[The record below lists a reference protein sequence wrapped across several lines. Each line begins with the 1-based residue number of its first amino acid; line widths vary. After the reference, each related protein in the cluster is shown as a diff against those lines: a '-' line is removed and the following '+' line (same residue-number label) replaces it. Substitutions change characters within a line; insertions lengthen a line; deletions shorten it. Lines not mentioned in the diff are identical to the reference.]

1 MLVRVPPQKLKKR
14 AAVVED
20 DRSTTAI
27 EEYRRIRAMQ
37 DEKYE
42 EMLSAN
48 QDKVR
53 FYPS

>member
-1 MLVRVPPQKLKKR
+1 M
-14 AAVVED
+14 VED
-20 DRSTTAI
+20 DRSTIAV
-27 EEYRRIRAMQ
+27 EEYRRIQAMQ

-42 EMLSAN
+42 EMLSAD